1 MAWHNDYGKR
11 GEEKVYR
18 YLLDKGYTVLERN
31 WRVGHKEVDFVVL
44 DGEILVIVEVKT
56 RFMAEEYPEEIL
68 SYRKKKNLLMTLP
81 PILYGVSVVTASIM
95 RDAYSVERVCSIPS
109 FPKSFSLCATHSFI

>member
-31 WRVGHKEVDFVVL
+31 WRIGHKEVDFVVL

-56 RFMAEEYPEEIL
+56 RSVAEEYPEEIL
-68 SYRKKKNLLMTLP
+68 SYRKKKNLLLAGAAYLNKHHMKRELRFD
-81 PILYGVSVVTASIM
+81 LVLVTGPTMLVEHIP
-95 RDAYSVERVCSIPS
+95 DAI
-109 FPKSFSLCATHSFI
+109 SLW